1 MSHTLDDLNP
11 YHTLPTPIITAMS
24 SKQLLFLGL
33 LVCILVGKRNIVVA
47 QSNNRLWDI
56 GEPEISFNGFQL
68 DLEYTLRD
76 QVREDNIRIRLYRD
90 DDCENFEIDRREEEN
105 RYISVDIVPDL
116 NEGNGNGVRKVCTCS
131 YQFCTYCTYDT
142 LCVVSPLQMY

>member
-1 MSHTLDDLNP
+1 
-11 YHTLPTPIITAMS
+11 MS
-24 SKQLLFLGL
+24 SKKLLFLGL

-131 YQFCTYCTYDT
+131 YQFCTYCTIPY
-142 LCVVSPLQMY
+142 VWFPLFKCIEC